1 MSFAR
6 FSRLVCRHARLLS
19 SAAQPPPDFTAQH
32 SLSIS
37 KPEQFW
43 HSQSSAVSW
52 LSRGSSVLDSS
63 NPPFYK
69 WFPGWQMNTCFNALD
84 RHVASGGGSKVA
96 VIYDSPVTNTVL
108 KITYGELLERVSV
121 AAGALQALGIRK
133 GDRVMIYMPM
143 IPEAIVSML
152 ACARLG
158 AVHSVV
164 FGGFAPHEL
173 SVRIDDLTPKVVLSA
188 SCGIETS
195 TVIEYLPM
203 LQAGIGLSAH
213 KPSDV
218 VVVQRDAKRAALP
231 AGWLDW
237 AAWIKS
243 KGRKTEPVPVNANDA
258 LYVLYTSGTT
268 GKPKGVVRDNGGHA
282 VGLTWCFKNI
292 LGITAKD
299 TFWAAS
305 DIGWVVGHT
314 FIVYGP
320 LLTGCTTVLY
330 EGKPVGTP
338 DAGAFWRVIE
348 SHGVNGLYTAPTGL
362 RVIRKNDPNAELMAK
377 RNTSSLRAIFLAGER
392 LDPDTYEWALR
403 HAKVPIIDQWWQTET
418 GWPICSNNLGIQKFA
433 FKAGSATFPLPGFD
447 VQVVDDAGAQVPASS
462 EGNVVVK
469 LPLPPGAM
477 TTLWGNDQRFVSSY
491 MAAFPGYY
499 HTGDG
504 GFFDKDGYIFV
515 MGRTDDV
522 INVAAHRLS
531 TGAMEAAVASHPAIA
546 ECAVVAV
553 PDALKGHVPV
563 AFVVLK
569 NGVAVDPQ
577 LLAKDVVNIVRAQIG
592 AVASLR
598 LVHVVPALPKTR
610 SGKIL
615 RKHMRS
621 IAEGRND
628 PTPSTIE
635 DASVMH
641 ALEPLLRPAK
651 A

>member
-1 MSFAR
+1 MSIAR
-6 FSRLVCRHARLLS
+6 FSRFVAKHARLFS
-19 SAAQPPPDFTAQH
+19 SAAQPPPDFRYQH
-32 SLSIS
+32 SSSIN
-37 KPEQFW
+37 KPEEFW
-43 HSQSSAVSW
+43 RSQSSAVSW
-52 LSRGSSVLDSS
+52 VSRGSSVLDGS

-69 WFPGWQMNTCFNALD
+69 WFPGWQMNTCFNAVD
-84 RHVASGGGSKVA
+84 RHVADGGGSKVA
-96 VIYDSPVTNTVL
+96 VIYDSPVTNTIL
-108 KITYGELLERVSV
+108 KITYAELLDRVSV
-121 AAGALQALGIRK
+121 AAGALRALGINK

-203 LQAGIGLSAH
+203 LQKGIHLSAH

-218 VVVQRDAKRAALP
+218 VVVQRDAKRAVLP
-231 AGWLDW
+231 SGWHDW
-237 AAWIKS
+237 SAWINSMGK
-243 KGRKTEPVPVNANDA
+243 KTDPVPMNANDP

-292 LGITAKD
+292 LGVTAKD

-348 SHGVNGLYTAPTGL
+348 SHSVNGLYTAPTGL

>member
-1 MSFAR
+1 MSISR
-6 FSRLVCRHARLLS
+6 FSRYLASSARLFTS
-19 SAAQPPPDFTAQH
+19 RAQPLSFKAQH
-32 SLSIS
+32 ASSIG
-37 KPEQFW
+37 KPEEFW
-43 HSQSSAVSW
+43 AAQSSAVDW
-52 LSRGSSVLDSS
+52 VSRESSALDSS

-69 WFPGWQMNTCFNALD
+69 WFPGWQMNTCFNAVD
-84 RHVASGGGSKVA
+84 RHVANGNGSKVA
-96 VIYDSPVTNTVL
+96 IIYDSPVTNTIL
-108 KITYGELLERVSV
+108 KITYAELLEKVSH
-121 AAGALQALGIRK
+121 AAGALQSVGISK

-143 IPEAIVSML
+143 IPEAIFSML

-158 AVHSVV
+158 AIHSVV

-173 SVRIDDLTPKVVLSA
+173 SIRIDDLHPKVILSA

-195 TVIEYLPM
+195 TLIEYLPM
-203 LQAGIGLSAH
+203 LQKGIDLSSH
-213 KPSDV
+213 KPCDV
-218 VVVQRDAKRAALP
+218 IVVQREAKRAVLP
-231 AGWLDW
+231 PEWHEW
-237 AAWIKS
+237 SAWIKS
-243 KGRKTEPVPVNANDA
+243 NGKKTDPVAVHANDP

-268 GKPKGVVRDNGGHA
+268 GKPKGVLRDNGGHA

-377 RNTSSLRAIFLAGER
+377 RNISSLRGIFMAGER
-392 LDPDTYEWALR
+392 LDPDTYEWALK
-403 HAKVPIIDQWWQTET
+403 HAKIPIVDQWWQTET
-418 GWPICSNNLGIQKFA
+418 GWPMCSNNLGIQAFA
-433 FKAGSATFPLPGFD
+433 FKAGSATFPLPGFN
-447 VQVVDDAGAQVPASS
+447 VQIVDDACQEVPACT
-462 EGNVVVK
+462 EGNIVVK

-477 TTLWGNDQRFVSSY
+477 ITLWGDDKRFVSSY
-491 MAAFPGYY
+491 MSAFPGYY

-546 ECAVVAV
+546 ECAVIAV
-553 PDALKGHVPV
+553 PDSLKGHVPV

-569 NGVAVDPQ
+569 NGVSTSPESI
-577 LLAKDVVNIVRAQIG
+577 AKDVVQIVRTQIG

-598 LVHVVPALPKTR
+598 LVHTVPALPKTR

-615 RKHMRS
+615 RKYMRS
-621 IAEGRND
+621 IAEGKND
-628 PTPSTIE
+628 PVPSTIE
-635 DASVMH
+635 DASVMK
-641 ALEPLLRPAK
+641 ALEPLLRVAK
-651 A
+651 S

>member
-1 MSFAR
+1 MPIVR
-6 FSRLVCRHARLLS
+6 FSGYL
-19 SAAQPPPDFTAQH
+19 AAGTRFFTTKAPPPDFRSQH
-32 SLSIS
+32 AMSINQ
-37 KPEQFW
+37 PEEFW
-43 HSQSSAVSW
+43 GFHSSAVSW
-52 LSRGSSVLDSS
+52 VTRGSSVLDSS
-63 NPPFYK
+63 RPPLYR
-69 WFPGWQMNTCFNALD
+69 WFPGWQLNTCFNAVD
-84 RHVASGGGSKVA
+84 RHVANGSGSKVA
-96 VIYDSPVTNTVL
+96 IIHDSPVTNTVL
-108 KITYGELLERVSV
+108 KITYAELLDQVSS
-121 AAGALQALGIRK
+121 AAGALQTLGVTK

-188 SCGIETS
+188 SCGIETNS
-195 TVIEYLPM
+195 VIDYMPM
-203 LQAGIGLSAH
+203 LQKGIDLSAH
-213 KPSDV
+213 KPSDI
-218 VVVQRDAKRAALP
+218 VVVQRSAKRAVLP
-231 AGWLDW
+231 RGWHDFS
-237 AAWIKS
+237 AWVAS
-243 KGRKTEPVPVNANDA
+243 NGRKTDPVAVSATDP

-282 VGLTWCFKNI
+282 VGLLWCFKHI
-292 LGITAKD
+292 LGITARD

-348 SHGVNGLYTAPTGL
+348 SHQVNGLYTAPTGL

-377 RNTSSLRAIFLAGER
+377 HNISSLRGIFMAGER
-392 LDPDTYEWALR
+392 LDPDTYEWALK
-403 HAKVPIIDQWWQTET
+403 HAKVPIVDQWWQTET
-418 GWPICSNNLGIQKFA
+418 GWPICSNNLGISTFP
-433 FKAGSATFPLPGFD
+433 FKAGSATLPLPGFD
-447 VQVVDDAGAQVPASS
+447 VQIVDDGCRQVSSGS
-462 EGNVVVK
+462 EGNIIVK

-477 TTLWGNDQRFVSSY
+477 TTLWGNEQRFISSY
-491 MAAFPGYY
+491 MSAFPGYY

-504 GFFDKDGYIFV
+504 GFFDKDGFIFV

-531 TGAMEAAVASHPAIA
+531 TGAMEAAVASHSSVA
-546 ECAVVAV
+546 ECAVIAI
-553 PDALKGHVPV
+553 PDSLKGHVPV

-569 NGVAVDPQ
+569 NGEVIKPEI
-577 LLAKDVVNIVRAQIG
+577 LSKEVVQIVRTQIG

-598 LVHVVPALPKTR
+598 LVHVVPSLPKTR

-615 RKHMRS
+615 RKYMRS

-628 PTPSTIE
+628 PIPSTIE
-635 DASVMH
+635 DPGVMA
-641 ALEPLLRPAK
+641 ALESLLRPSK
-651 A
+651 T

>member
-1 MSFAR
+1 MSIAR
-6 FSRLVCRHARLLS
+6 FSRFVAKHARLFS
-19 SAAQPPPDFTAQH
+19 SAAQPPPDFRHQH
-32 SLSIS
+32 SSSIN
-37 KPEQFW
+37 KPEEFW
-43 HSQSSAVSW
+43 RSQSSAVSW
-52 LSRGSSVLDSS
+52 VSRGSSVLDSS

-69 WFPGWQMNTCFNALD
+69 WFPGWQMNTCFNAVD
-84 RHVASGGGSKVA
+84 RHVANGGGSKVA
-96 VIYDSPVTNTVL
+96 VIYDSPVTNTIL
-108 KITYGELLERVSV
+108 KITYAELLDRVSV
-121 AAGALQALGIRK
+121 AAGALRALGISK

-203 LQAGIGLSAH
+203 LQKGIHLSAH
-213 KPSDV
+213 KPSDI
-218 VVVQRDAKRAALP
+218 VVVQRDAKRAVLP
-231 AGWLDW
+231 SGWHDW
-237 AAWIKS
+237 SAWINSMGK
-243 KGRKTEPVPVNANDA
+243 KTDPVPMNANDP

-292 LGITAKD
+292 LGVTSKD

-348 SHGVNGLYTAPTGL
+348 SHSVNGLYTAPTGL

-377 RNTSSLRAIFLAGER
+377 RNTSSLRGIFLAGER
-392 LDPDTYEWALR
+392 LDPDTYEWALK

-433 FKAGSATFPLPGFD
+433 FKAGSATFPLPGFN
-447 VQVVDDAGAQVPASS
+447 VQIVDDAGAQVPAGS

-477 TTLWGNDQRFVSSY
+477 ITLWGNDQRFVSSY
-491 MAAFPGYY
+491 MAAFPGCY

-504 GFFDKDGYIFV
+504 GFIDKDGYIFV

-546 ECAVVAV
+546 ECAVIAV
-553 PDALKGHVPV
+553 PDSLKGHVPV

-569 NGVAVDPQ
+569 NGVTINPE
-577 LLAKDVVNIVRAQIG
+577 LLAKDVVQIVRTQIG

-598 LVHVVPALPKTR
+598 LVHIVPALPKTR

-635 DASVMH
+635 DAGVMI
-641 ALEPLLRPAK
+641 ALEPLLRTAK

>member
-1 MSFAR
+1 MSIAR
-6 FSRLVCRHARLLS
+6 FSRFVAKHARLFS
-19 SAAQPPPDFTAQH
+19 SAAQPPPDFRYQH
-32 SLSIS
+32 SSSIN
-37 KPEQFW
+37 KPEEFW
-43 HSQSSAVSW
+43 RSQSSAVSW
-52 LSRGSSVLDSS
+52 VSRGSSVLDGS

-69 WFPGWQMNTCFNALD
+69 WFPGWQMNTCFNAVD
-84 RHVASGGGSKVA
+84 RHVADGGGSKVA
-96 VIYDSPVTNTVL
+96 VIYDSPVTNTIL
-108 KITYGELLERVSV
+108 KITYAELLDRVSV
-121 AAGALQALGIRK
+121 AAGALRALGINK

-203 LQAGIGLSAH
+203 LQKGIHLSAH

-218 VVVQRDAKRAALP
+218 VVVQRDAKRAVLP
-231 AGWLDW
+231 SGWHDW
-237 AAWIKS
+237 SAWINSMGK
-243 KGRKTEPVPVNANDA
+243 KTDPVPMNANDP

-292 LGITAKD
+292 LGVTAKD

-348 SHGVNGLYTAPTGL
+348 SHSVNGLYTAPTGL

-377 RNTSSLRAIFLAGER
+377 RNTSSLRGIFLAGER
-392 LDPDTYEWALR
+392 LDPDTYEWALK

-433 FKAGSATFPLPGFD
+433 FKAGSATFPLPGFN
-447 VQVVDDAGAQVPASS
+447 VQIVDDAGAQVPAGS

-477 TTLWGNDQRFVSSY
+477 ITLWGNDQRFVSSY
-491 MAAFPGYY
+491 MAAFPGCY

-504 GFFDKDGYIFV
+504 GFIDKDGYIFV

-546 ECAVVAV
+546 ECAVIAV
-553 PDALKGHVPV
+553 PDSLKGHVPV

-569 NGVAVDPQ
+569 NGVTINPE
-577 LLAKDVVNIVRAQIG
+577 LLAKDVVQIVRTQIG

-598 LVHVVPALPKTR
+598 LVHIVPALPKTR

-635 DASVMH
+635 DAGVMI
-641 ALEPLLRPAK
+641 ALEPLLRTAK